1 MTYSNNNNISVSILD
16 SNCGFILKAAS
27 VQIQYLK
34 VRERIHQ
41 VVKAS
46 AFYFRVP
53 KLLLEIT

>member
-1 MTYSNNNNISVSILD
+1 MTYSNNNNVKVSILD
-16 SNCGFILKAAS
+16 SNCGCILNAAS
-27 VQIQYLK
+27 VQIQYLV
-34 VRERIHQ
+34 VRERIQQ